1 MRVFV
6 WTVLSVVLLA
16 VSPAM
21 AAMNHAPMAEY
32 SDRVFLSG
40 MIAHHEG
47 AVAMAERL
55 LKTPEKELNP
65 QVVKWAKEIMAAQN
79 KEVEEMKELL
89 KSAGG
94 MDEAA
99 YKDMEK
105 GMRAMM
111 DAKNQNANPNIRFVE
126 EMVPHHAQ
134 ALEMAIPALQFS
146 KNPHVIDLAQT
157 IIISQTKEIHALRT
171 WLLDQTK

>member
-1 MRVFV
+1 MRAFV
-6 WTVLSVVLLA
+6 WMVLSILVLA

-32 SDRVFLSG
+32 SDRAFLSG

-47 AVAMAERL
+47 AVTMAEQL

-65 QVVKWAKEIMAAQN
+65 EVAKWAKEIIAAQK
-79 KEVEEMKELL
+79 KEIGEMKDML

-94 MDEAA
+94 MDETA

-105 GMRAMM
+105 DMHAMRET
-111 DAKNQNANPNIRFVE
+111 KNQNANPNIRFVE

-134 ALEMAIPALQFS
+134 ALEMSIPALQFS
-146 KNPHVIDLAQT
+146 KNPQVMDLAQA

-171 WLLDQTK
+171 WLLHQAK